1 MNATVDQA
9 WHYQISN
16 HGAGRFSLQAFGAD
30 GRKLDEAIIRDI
42 NGWRCISDTRQFSV
56 IEEAA
61 AVRFAEFASMP
72 MAPGMWRYI
81 QSQFRSKA

>member
-9 WHYQISN
+9 WHYQISS
-16 HGAGRFSLQAFGAD
+16 HGAGKFSLQAFVAD

-42 NGWRCISDTRQFSV
+42 NGWRWPGESRQFRS

-61 AVRFAEFASMP
+61 AVRFAEFAEIP
-72 MAPGMWRYI
+72 MVSGMWSYI